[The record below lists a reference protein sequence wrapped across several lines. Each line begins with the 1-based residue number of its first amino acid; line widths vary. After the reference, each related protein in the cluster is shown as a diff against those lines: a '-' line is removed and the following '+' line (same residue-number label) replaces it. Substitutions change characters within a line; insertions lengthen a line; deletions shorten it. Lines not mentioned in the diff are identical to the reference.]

1 MINNS
6 IRTVEKIDK
15 VINEKKQIK
24 SEYEK
29 NTKESINDD
38 FENILEKEKNNLIK
52 AKKEIEKRQL
62 NNNELYDLLSHN
74 KVMKIR

>member
-15 VINEKKQIK
+15 VINEKKQIE

-29 NTKESINDD
+29 NIKESVNDD

>member
-6 IRTVEKIDK
+6 IRAVEKIDK

-29 NTKESINDD
+29 NTKESVNDD

-52 AKKEIEKRQL
+52 AKKDIEKRQL
-62 NNNELYDLLSHN
+62 SNNELYDLLSHN